1 MQFALTEEQQM
12 IQEAARDFAD
22 QVLAPLAEEADR
34 EKKFVWDQFRQAGE
48 LGFAGMCVP
57 EGFGGSE
64 MGSVALSLALTEI
77 SRACASTGVTLSV
90 HNSLACGA
98 ILEFGTEEQ
107 KQKFLP
113 PLAAGETLGAYSLS
127 EANAGSD
134 AAALRTSARRNGDHY
149 VIDGTKLWVS
159 SGSHAGTFIVFVRT
173 DSEAKK
179 SHHGITALIVEKD
192 TPGFEIGKSEDK
204 MGLRGSSTTEL
215 VFDGARV
222 PTENLLGEEG
232 KGFFVA
238 MKMLNAGRIGI
249 GAQAVGIANACL
261 DAAIRYSLEREQF
274 GRPIAKFQGVAFKLA
289 EMATRIEASRLLVL
303 QASEL
308 KDRDVPHVT
317 EASMAKLFASRAVN
331 YCAKEALQIHG
342 GAGYTQDFPVERWL
356 RDARATEIYEGTT
369 EIQKVVI
376 ARQLLRAYE

>member
-1 MQFALTEEQQM
+1 MHFSLTEEQLM

-22 QVLAPLAEEADR
+22 HVLAPLAETADR
-34 EKKFVWDQFRQAGE
+34 EKKFVWEQFQKAGE

-57 EGFGGSE
+57 ERYGGSE
-64 MGSVALSLALTEI
+64 MGSVALSLALMEI
-77 SRACASTGVTLSV
+77 SRACASTGVTVSV

-107 KQKFLP
+107 KEKHLP
-113 PLAAGETLGAYSLS
+113 PLASGDVLGAYSLS

-134 AAALRTSARRNGDHY
+134 AAALRTSARLDGDEY

-159 SGSHAGTFIVFVRT
+159 SGTHAGTFIVFVRT
-173 DSEAKK
+173 DQKAEK
-179 SHHGITALIVEKD
+179 SHHGITALILESG
-192 TPGFEIGKSEDK
+192 TPGFTVGKSEDK

-215 VFDGARV
+215 IFDGARV
-222 PTENLLGEEG
+222 PAQNLLGQEG
-232 KGFFVA
+232 KGFYIA

-249 GAQAVGIANACL
+249 GAQSVGIAKACL

-274 GRPIAKFQGVAFKLA
+274 GREIARFQGVSFKLA
-289 EMATRIEASRLLVL
+289 EMATRIEAARLLVL

-308 KDRDVPHVT
+308 KDRDAPHVT
-317 EASMAKLFASRAVN
+317 EASMAKLYASRMVN
-331 YCAKEALQIHG
+331 FCAKEALQIHG